1 MLCKSESAAQFDVVV
16 GDVTMYF
23 CLCGKKWGM
32 VCVKENSVVES
43 CLDIL
48 DMLTQKKLL
57 RPELIQVQFS

>member
-32 VCVKENSVVES
+32 VCVKENSDE
-43 CLDIL
+43 
-48 DMLTQKKLL
+48 
-57 RPELIQVQFS
+57 EFSVSFRYVDAKETFKIRIDSV